1 MLGAIEDEEGSE
13 DAAEAVRR
21 AGRPRCSAT
30 PSFGSM
36 GSGRVARPDDDE
48 EGADEAE
55 LDGPAL
61 LSGITVRMFFVP

>member
-21 AGRPRCSAT
+21 AGRPRCTAT

-36 GSGRVARPDDDE
+36 GSGRVARPDDE
-48 EGADEAE
+48 PGAVEAE